1 MAVLLLKAYQGYA
14 VGVTVELPSELET
27 ALIAQGI
34 ASNASVAN
42 VTTGATSTSAYSGTV
57 SVPIGAASVVV
68 TNSNV
73 DASSKVCAFV
83 AQATADGTFLRV
95 ERVVAAVGSFTIFG
109 TANATA
115 ATLVDWV
122 IVNPQG
128 ISIRL

>member
-14 VGVTVELPSELET
+14 AGVTVELPSELES

-34 ASNASVAN
+34 ASTALVAN

-57 SVPIGAASVVV
+57 SVPIAAASIVV

-73 DASSKVCAFV
+73 DASSKISATV

-95 ERVVAAVGSFTIFG
+95 ERIVAAVGSFTIYG
-109 TANATA
+109 TAAATA

-128 ISIRL
+128 MTIRL